1 MLCSCLFARC
11 RKHWVCTSSSCR
23 VWCRKKCVLAFL
35 CACSCTRFFAFQH
48 ACLCSACMRYAN
60 TMTSLTWNW
69 GVWHE
74 ICCENPN
81 LTCSPGICQFD
92 LFTCSPGIFAENDG
106 PGLTVVTVYL
116 KGAIKNYV
124 TMYAIIPNPLWS
136 FDWAHSFR
144 KRRVSLSTLGA
155 NANLSMQTSKN
166 SYKTGP
172 CYSMPAWK

>member
-1 MLCSCLFARC
+1 MKITSARFRESADRTMLCSCLFARC

-92 LFTCSPGIFAENDG
+92 LFTCLPGIFPENDG
-106 PGLTVVTVYL
+106 PRCIVFCIITVRCGGRWCSWLQIVTVWL
-116 KGAIKNYV
+116 IDEWFN
-124 TMYAIIPNPLWS
+124 
-136 FDWAHSFR
+136 D
-144 KRRVSLSTLGA
+144 
-155 NANLSMQTSKN
+155 
-166 SYKTGP
+166 
-172 CYSMPAWK
+172 

>member
-1 MLCSCLFARC
+1 MKITSARFRESADRTMLCSCLFARC

-23 VWCRKKCVLAFL
+23 VCRRKTCVLAFL

-92 LFTCSPGIFAENDG
+92 LFTCLPGIFPENDG
-106 PGLTVVTVYL
+106 PGTQIPKPYTPKPLTPESLTSGWHRPWY
-116 KGAIKNYV
+116 
-124 TMYAIIPNPLWS
+124 
-136 FDWAHSFR
+136 
-144 KRRVSLSTLGA
+144 SLSWA
-155 NANLSMQTSKN
+155 TSGRRPPIPSVHKPTTRP
-166 SYKTGP
+166 K
-172 CYSMPAWK
+172 